1 MQYIDD
7 LITRWVE
14 KCSVLSPSG
23 SEGTVTA
30 DSTEVTVDSTEITVD
45 SA

>member
-7 LITRWVE
+7 LITRWGE
-14 KCSVLSPSG
+14 KCSILSPSG
-23 SEGTVTA
+23 SEVSMTA

>member
-23 SEGTVTA
+23 GEVSMTA